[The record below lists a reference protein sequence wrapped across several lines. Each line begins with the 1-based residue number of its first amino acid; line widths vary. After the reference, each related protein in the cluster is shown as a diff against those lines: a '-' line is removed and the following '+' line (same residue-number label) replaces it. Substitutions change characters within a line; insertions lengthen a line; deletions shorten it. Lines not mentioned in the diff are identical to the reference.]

1 MSSLLKMSALEL
13 KNYILD
19 IQSFV
24 QNELSKGIDIDDFLD
39 ETDVFDQFED
49 IIPDEE
55 FPIFVIIGI
64 LNRSE
69 YQVFPCGDLAHNL
82 GGVLVFYYYWVAF
95 WYVLVQFV
103 RPSIILKN

>member
-55 FPIFVIIGI
+55 FPIFVIAI
-64 LNRSE
+64 LNNYKSD
-69 YQVFPCGDLAHNL
+69 VIIDKLVDSILA
-82 GGVLVFYYYWVAF
+82 
-95 WYVLVQFV
+95 
-103 RPSIILKN
+103 LKNVK

>member
-1 MSSLLKMSALEL
+1 MSRLLKMSALEL

-55 FPIFVIIGI
+55 FPIFVIAI
-64 LNRSE
+64 LNNYKSD
-69 YQVFPCGDLAHNL
+69 VIIDK
-82 GGVLVFYYYWVAF
+82 LVE
-95 WYVLVQFV
+95 
-103 RPSIILKN
+103 SILTLKNIK

>member
-1 MSSLLKMSALEL
+1 MSSLLKMSELEL

-55 FPIFVIIGI
+55 FPIFVIAI
-64 LNRSE
+64 LNNYKSD
-69 YQVFPCGDLAHNL
+69 VIIDK
-82 GGVLVFYYYWVAF
+82 LVD
-95 WYVLVQFV
+95 
-103 RPSIILKN
+103 SILSLKNVKWFGEMINDKFKGNPGGIA

>member
-1 MSSLLKMSALEL
+1 MTSLLKMSALEL

-39 ETDVFDQFED
+39 ETDIFDQFED

-55 FPIFVIIGI
+55 FPIFVIAI
-64 LNRSE
+64 LNNYKSD
-69 YQVFPCGDLAHNL
+69 VIIDK
-82 GGVLVFYYYWVAF
+82 LVD
-95 WYVLVQFV
+95 
-103 RPSIILKN
+103 SILTLKNVK